1 MITTQKNKRCP
12 NGTRKDQ
19 KTGKCE
25 PKKSLKKNVVPLP
38 PLSPPPPK
46 KIASKQKEQSRSS
59 YERLFFT
66 GDNSEQAKKI
76 GNMFTKIHSKSIK
89 SGNNLE
95 KFINEY
101 VGNES
106 SYKLVTEKR
115 EYFSQPS
122 NLDKLFKTGGDLI
135 ISKCFVPLKYFN
147 EFSISCTNKTG
158 VEIDYAIV
166 KDSKI
171 TFIEMKAGKDF
182 DTKKSSGEVAS
193 LMKVKNIFTMLGYT
207 VETLAFVSY
216 EALTASDINLK
227 TDLKDCTK
235 LNFKSFLNI
244 FLQPKE
250 VTDGIEYIKTKFQKD
265 GEDNIRILKKEIL
278 NFYETL

>member
-1 MITTQKNKRCP
+1 MNTSLKRKRCP
-12 NGTRKDQ
+12 KGSHLNKQ
-19 KTGKCE
+19 TGKCE
-25 PKKSLKKNVVPLP
+25 PKKSLKKNVAPLP
-38 PLSPPPPK
+38 TSKPPTPK
-46 KIASKQKEQSRSS
+46 KVPSKQKEQSRSS

-66 GDNSEQAKKI
+66 GDNSVQAKQI

-89 SGNNLE
+89 SGNYLE
-95 KFINEY
+95 KFIDEY
-101 VGNES
+101 VGKES
-106 SYKLVTEKR
+106 SCKLVTEKR
-115 EYFSQPS
+115 EYFSQKS

-171 TFIEMKAGKDF
+171 TLIEMKAGKDF

-227 TDLKDCTK
+227 TDLKECVK

-244 FLQPKE
+244 FLLPKE
-250 VTDGIEYIKTKFQKD
+250 VTDGIEYIKVKFQKE
-265 GEDNIRILKKEIL
+265 GEDNIKILKKEIMS
-278 NFYETL
+278 FYETL